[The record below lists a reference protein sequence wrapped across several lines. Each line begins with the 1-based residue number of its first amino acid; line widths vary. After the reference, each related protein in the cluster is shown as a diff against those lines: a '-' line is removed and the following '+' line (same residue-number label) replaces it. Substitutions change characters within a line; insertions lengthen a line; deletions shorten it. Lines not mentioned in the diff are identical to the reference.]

1 MKKIFLSL
9 ILMSPVILIAQ
20 SGVFPLVDCKINY
33 TEIVKIDSSIN
44 KATLFLNAKMFFVNE
59 FKSAKDVIQLEDR
72 ESGTII
78 GKGYFTYN
86 WDMGKNS
93 YVEMKIWHTI
103 KLTIKDGK
111 YRYEITD
118 FIHSDLTH
126 IPGLSSSWS
135 NELPLEKMKIELPSD
150 PFIGINNNV
159 NIEIKHLKKT
169 MLTQSNTNF

>member
-1 MKKIFLSL
+1 
-9 ILMSPVILIAQ
+9 MSPVILIAQ

-59 FKSAKDVIQLEDR
+59 FKSAKVVIQLEDR

-93 YVEMKIWHTI
+93 YVEIKIWTESTI
-103 KLTIKDGK
+103 KLYYIYNYLVMNTSQND
-111 YRYEITD
+111 YNSATNS
-118 FIHSDLTH
+118 IHQYSNIH
-126 IPGLSSSWS
+126 IFQSM
-135 NELPLEKMKIELPSD
+135 ELALQFLYIQIIMY
-150 PFIGINNNV
+150 
-159 NIEIKHLKKT
+159 
-169 MLTQSNTNF
+169 